1 MTPQEVL
8 ERRHLTETEAAAKMQ
23 ISRGTLHQLLTGQRP
38 WTKVFAGRFVRA
50 TGIRDDFVTFD
61 PPQET
66 PVQYVP
72 IYDPHWEV
80 QMEHLPEY
88 NLEPRDT
95 PEVPMAPVTVKL
107 AVWLDVELP
116 DRGPCPQL
124 FQEDVG
130 ALCREVGAIVEKH
143 SWRRPFVSAVVCE
156 DVLNP

>member
-23 ISRGTLHQLLTGQRP
+23 ISTGTLHQLLTGQRP

-50 TGIRDDFVTFD
+50 TGIRDDLVAFD

-66 PVQYVP
+66 PVQYIP

-124 FQEDVG
+124 FQEDVD

-143 SWRRPFVSAVVCE
+143 SWRRPFVAAVVCE